1 MLDWSIEL
9 LLLLRIWS
17 FNFLFTHFSFLL
29 SRFRFRDLK
38 TRITQTTDETGDPG
52 WNEMDSEFVKWT
64 PKIKQNKRK
73 IWKKKTENKFMCILK
88 INEYFML
95 ADIMHQS
102 MLSMFQYRPKAGGIQ
117 MNYAYAII
125 HIVSF
130 SYHRERERLSS
141 SVSIQKFGRNSPLHT
156 MSTNNITIYY

>member
-1 MLDWSIEL
+1 MLDWSIELL

-17 FNFLFTHFSFLL
+17 FNFLFAHFSFLL
-29 SRFRFRDLK
+29 SRFRFRDWK
-38 TRITQTTDETGDPG
+38 TRITRTTDETGDPG

-73 IWKKKTENKFMCILK
+73 IWKKNRKQIHVYTKNKRILYAGRYYASIDVIDVSVSTESGRNSNELCICIL
-88 INEYFML
+88 
-95 ADIMHQS
+95 
-102 MLSMFQYRPKAGGIQ
+102 
-117 MNYAYAII
+117 